1 MSVIGKSMFPLKTS
15 FQHISSMKARYDKL
29 QGQLATGLRAA
40 NLAEMG
46 SNRFFDLTL
55 RTRLTRIDT
64 YRETMST
71 VNLRLDLLDKT
82 LTRLDTIEADQRAL
96 ATPGGYGSSNVNF
109 ATTPEISRSRLD
121 EVLSLLNIDL
131 AGRFL
136 MGGKVTDRAPVKMAE
151 AVLNGEA
158 GRDGFSTVVNER
170 RLADLGAQGRGRLE
184 ATWAG
189 AGTGAVTLAEDG
201 AHPFGF
207 KLLTVDTSATDIT
220 LDRTQLLNE
229 PASLGITLTALPS
242 EGDAVTLGFRL
253 PDGTE
258 TSITLRAT
266 TETPPRAGQFEIGA
280 DEDATAQ
287 NLVAALNLELE
298 RVARTELAAASVY
311 AAADNFFNGPGEP
324 VLRVNGN
331 PQTATELR
339 VASPSDTVHWYSG
352 ETSAIGSVGMGR
364 LSSRTVGD
372 TVTVREA
379 HPVATRYG
387 FRLTAIAGSAN
398 IAVNNAATSPNALT
412 AQVTAIPAAGET
424 VTLTLTSPDGSSQQV
439 SLRAV
444 TGVAGPGE
452 FSIGASEAETA
463 DNFGTALGAALQTAA
478 DVAAGT
484 PRHSVSARI
493 DDNSS
498 VSYGVR
504 ANESGLL
511 ELVRTLG
518 AMSVAT
524 YEGDTANQRFDAMV
538 ERQLARL
545 SEARNA
551 EPGAIEVLAVELGLA
566 KAKIGSVGERLT
578 AYDAQLQT
586 MLADIESISKEEVAM
601 EILALQTRLEASYET
616 TAAVAKL
623 SLVNYLPR

>member
-1 MSVIGKSMFPLKTS
+1 MSTIGKSMFPLRTS
-15 FQHISSMKARYDKL
+15 FQHIANMKARYDKL

-40 NLAEMG
+40 NLAELG
-46 SNRFFDLTL
+46 SDRFFDLTL

-131 AGRFL
+131 AGRYL
-136 MGGKVTDRAPVKMAE
+136 MGGKVTDQAPVKMAG
-151 AVLNGEA
+151 AVLNGEN
-158 GRDGFSTVVNER
+158 GRDGFGTIATER

-189 AGTGAVTLAEDG
+189 AGTGTVTLAEDG

-207 KLLTVDTSATDIT
+207 KLLAVDSTAAAIT
-220 LDRTQLLNE
+220 LDRTQLPQE
-229 PASLGITLTALPS
+229 PASLGITFTALPNA
-242 EGDAVTLGFRL
+242 GDAVTLGFRL

-266 TETPPRAGQFEIGA
+266 TNSPPSAGQFEIGA

-298 RVARTELAAASVY
+298 RVARTELAAASIY
-311 AAADNFFNGPGEP
+311 AAADNFFSGPGEP
-324 VLRVNGN
+324 VLRVSGN

-364 LSSRTVGD
+364 LSSATLGD

-379 HPVATRYG
+379 RPVATGYG
-387 FRLTAIAGSAN
+387 FRLTGITGSAN
-398 IAVNNAATSPNALT
+398 VAVSNAATSPNALT
-412 AQVTAIPAAGET
+412 AQVTAVPAAGET
-424 VTLTLTSPDGSSQQV
+424 VTLTLSAPDGSTRQV
-439 SLRAV
+439 SLTAV
-444 TGVAGPGE
+444 SGVAGAGQ
-452 FSIGASEAETA
+452 FSIGGSAAETA
-463 DNFGTALGAALQTAA
+463 DNLGVALETALQAAA
-478 DVAAGT
+478 DIAAGT

-498 VSYGVR
+498 VQYGVR

-518 AMSVAT
+518 AMSVET

-538 ERQLARL
+538 ERQLIRL
-545 SEARNA
+545 SEGRNS

-578 AYDAQLQT
+578 AYDAQLMT
-586 MLADIESISKEEVAM
+586 MLAEIESISKEEVAV
-601 EILALQTRLEASYET
+601 EILALQTRLEASYAT
-616 TAAVAKL
+616 TAAVAQL

>member
-1 MSVIGKSMFPLKTS
+1 MSGIGKSMFPLRTS
-15 FQHISSMKARYDKL
+15 FQHIAAMKARYDKL
-29 QGQLATGLRAA
+29 QGQLATGQRASH
-40 NLAEMG
+40 LAEMG
-46 SNRFFDLTL
+46 SSRFFDLTL
-55 RTRLTRIDT
+55 RSRLSRIDS
-64 YRETMST
+64 YRETMDT
-71 VNLRLDLLDKT
+71 ANVRLDLLDKT

-136 MGGKVTDRAPVKMAE
+136 MGGNVTDRSPVKVAG
-151 AVLNGEA
+151 AVLNGEN
-158 GRDGFSTVVNER
+158 GRDGLKAVANER
-170 RLADLGAQGRGRLE
+170 RLADLGQFGRGRLE
-184 ATWAG
+184 ATRVAN
-189 AGTGAVTLAEDG
+189 TVTLAEDG

-207 KLLTVDTSATDIT
+207 KLLTVDSAAAAVT

-229 PASLGITLTALPS
+229 PASLGITFTTLPDD
-242 EGDAVTLGFRL
+242 GDAITLGFRL

-266 TETPPRAGQFEIGA
+266 TGTPAQGQFEIGPDPDTTA
-280 DEDATAQ
+280 D
-287 NLVAALNLELE
+287 NLVTALNLELE

-311 AAADNFFNGPGEP
+311 AASEMFFNGPGEP

-339 VASPSDTVHWYSG
+339 VASPSDTVHWYTG
-352 ETSAIGSVGMGR
+352 ETSGIGSVGMGR
-364 LSSRTVGD
+364 LESRIVGD
-372 TVTVREA
+372 TVTVREK
-379 HPVATRYG
+379 HPVATGYG
-387 FRLTAIAGSAN
+387 FRLTGIAGSAN
-398 IAVNNAATSPNALT
+398 IAVTDAATSPNT
-412 AQVTAIPAAGET
+412 MTVQVTGIPAAGET
-424 VTLTLTSPDGSSQQV
+424 VTLTLTAPDGTSQQV
-439 SLRAV
+439 SLTAV
-444 TGVAGPGE
+444 TGVAGPGQ
-452 FSIGASEAETA
+452 FSIGGTIAESA
-463 DNFGTALGAALQTAA
+463 DNLGVAITAELQRAA

-484 PRHSVSARI
+484 PRHSVTARI
-493 DDNSS
+493 DENTSI
-498 VSYGVR
+498 SYGVR

-518 AMSVAT
+518 AMSIAT
-524 YEGDTANQRFDAMV
+524 YEGDTANERFDAMV
-538 ERQLARL
+538 ERQLSRL
-545 SEARNA
+545 SEGHNS
-551 EPGAIEVLAVELGLA
+551 EPGAIEVLSVELGLA
-566 KAKIGSVGERLT
+566 RAKIGSVGERLT

-586 MLADIESISKEEVAM
+586 MLAEIESISKEEVAM